1 MAQGKAFN
9 NAKQLI
15 SSAPALAYYDLRK
28 PVVLQTDA
36 IDNAAGG
43 AVLQPNDE
51 GKLQPVAFMSSSM
64 NPTEQCYSQIE
75 IEYLAIRNCFQK
87 FDQWLYGKPDI
98 EVHTDHQPLETIK
111 KKPLNKAPA
120 PLQRILMSLQCYQF
134 TVKYKRGPTLCLA
147 DTLSRAA
154 LPHPIGILRSDDGDG
169 NGNATKATGLIQS
182 KTTIL
187 LAHHAFLYISLPSLH
202 DYDVKMPNFTM
213 YRGSTQAT
221 TKFPPS
227 F

>member
-36 IDNAAGG
+36 SDNAVGG
-43 AVLQPNDE
+43 AVLQANDE
-51 GKLQPVAFMSSSM
+51 GKLQPVAFTSSSM

-75 IEYLAIRNCFQK
+75 EECLAIRNCFQK
-87 FDQWLYGKPDI
+87 FDQWLYGKPYI

-120 PLQRILMSLQCYQF
+120 RLQRILMRLQRYQF
-134 TVKYKRGPTLCLA
+134 TVKYKRGPTLYLA

-154 LPHPIGILRSDDGDG
+154 LPHPIGILRSDEGDG
-169 NGNATKATGLIQS
+169 NENATKAIGLIQS

-187 LAHHAFLYISLPSLH
+187 HVHHAFLYISLPSLH

-221 TKFPPS
+221 SKFPLS